1 MFRERFTIN
10 GAIED
15 HGVINHQLQS
25 SVVLALGILI
35 YWRVQSFNSIEQP
48 LSSQGNI
55 DEHEESNSSA
65 QSVSSSEL
73 ERKKRCSR
81 ININF
86 LTQVSPKFSYIQG
99 GAPAFSRMKTNI
111 SCENLFQKAKI
122 VFRDQPRGFPRRSR

>member
-1 MFRERFTIN
+1 MFRERFGIN
-10 GAIED
+10 GAIKD

-25 SVVLALGILI
+25 CVVLALGILI
-35 YWRVQSFNSIEQP
+35 YWRVQSFNSIEQL
-48 LSSQGNI
+48 LSSQCNI

-111 SCENLFQKAKI
+111 EINYLLAQN
-122 VFRDQPRGFPRRSR
+122 